1 MFTEI
6 SQLNLRAREAE
17 LYRAAARQGQV
28 RLALRA
34 ARAEKA
40 RENEGRGESGSGE
53 VPAGA
58 SRRGRSR
65 PKRAG
70 AAGSC

>member
-1 MFTEI
+1 MFAEI
-6 SQLNLRAREAE
+6 SHLTLKAREAE

-28 RLALRA
+28 RLALQA

-40 RENEGRGESGSGE
+40 RKHEGRGESGSGE
-53 VPAGA
+53 VPARTF
-58 SRRGRSR
+58 RRGRGR
-65 PKRAG
+65 PERAG

>member
-1 MFTEI
+1 MFAEI
-6 SQLNLRAREAE
+6 SHLTLKAREAE

-28 RLALRA
+28 RLALQA

-40 RENEGRGESGSGE
+40 RKHEGRGESGSGE

-65 PKRAG
+65 PERAG
-70 AAGSC
+70 AAGSF